1 MTSALSKT
9 RGKTEGPTNDDT
21 ASLPPD
27 ASSSSAGDVPF
38 DAAMEIIER
47 IAASEAFEKS
57 HRLPPLLRYLALCTL
72 RNDRAGLTE
81 QAIGRAVF
89 EKPVDFHPAEDSSV
103 RVYVRQL
110 RLRLHEYYWGAGR
123 NESITVEIPK
133 GGYALTFHARA
144 GADVALERGGA
155 AGIALPVP
163 QPAASGA
170 MPVLRRIRPMIPWLI
185 AAVCLLLAAAGW
197 YRSWQAVRANEP
209 PWPFNAVVQPGQ
221 TTTLVLADVSYV
233 LRLLGDREVTLDEY
247 ADHHY
252 ADRLIPEHATEGEMR
267 LFSYLQSSRITS
279 MADAHAVA
287 AVSAV
292 AGSQRGELVV
302 RSAKEMNGSMLA
314 NGNFIFVGA
323 STSNPWVDLYQGRLN
338 FRLVEDGMHGGRY
351 ILNRSPRAGEAGSYS
366 VTESTG
372 HSGEDYATIS
382 LVPGTGEKGNALLL
396 QGLRLEGTEAA
407 VRFLSSAGSRAVMAE
422 KLKAANAGK
431 MPAYF
436 EVLLHA
442 HSVGG
447 SAASIDCVAARAVKV
462 RDGL

>member
-1 MTSALSKT
+1 MASALPKS
-9 RGKTEGPTNDDT
+9 RGKTEGPDET
-21 ASLPPD
+21 ASLPSE
-27 ASSSSAGDVPF
+27 AAGPYAGNVPF
-38 DAAMEIIER
+38 AAALEVIER

-57 HRLPPLLRYLALCTL
+57 NRLPPLLRYLALCTL

-89 EKPVDFHPAEDSSV
+89 DKPEDFHPAEDSSV

-123 NESITVEIPK
+123 EERITVEIPK
-133 GGYALTFHARA
+133 GGYALTFHDR
-144 GADVALERGGA
+144 GGGSVALEPSDANTVVVA
-155 AGIALPVP
+155 APVVLV
-163 QPAASGA
+163 GE
-170 MPVLRRIRPMIPWLI
+170 PVAPRRRIGPWIPWFV
-185 AAVCLLLAAAGW
+185 AAACLLLAVAGW
-197 YRSWQAVRANEP
+197 YRGWQAARANDP
-209 PWPFNAVVQPGQ
+209 PWPFNAVIQPGQ
-221 TTTLVLADVSYV
+221 PTTLVLADVSYA

-252 ADRLIPEHATEGEMR
+252 ADRLIPEHATEGELR
-267 LFSYLQSSRITS
+267 LFGYLQSSRITS

-287 AVSAV
+287 AVSAL
-292 AGSQRGELVV
+292 AGAQRPELVV
-302 RSAKEMNGSMLA
+302 RSAKELNGSMLA
-314 NGNFIFVGA
+314 NGNFIFIGA
-323 STSNPWVDLYQGRLN
+323 STSNPWVDLYQNRLN

-351 ILNRSPRAGEAGSYS
+351 ILDRSPRPGEPRSYS

-382 LVPGTGEKGNALLL
+382 LVPGTGNKGNVLLL

-407 VRFLSSAGSRAVMAE
+407 VRFLRSGSGREEMME
-422 KLKAANAGK
+422 KLKAANGGR

-436 EVLLHA
+436 EALLHS

-447 SAASIDCVAARAVKV
+447 SAASIDCLVARAIAV
-462 RDGL
+462 RGEK